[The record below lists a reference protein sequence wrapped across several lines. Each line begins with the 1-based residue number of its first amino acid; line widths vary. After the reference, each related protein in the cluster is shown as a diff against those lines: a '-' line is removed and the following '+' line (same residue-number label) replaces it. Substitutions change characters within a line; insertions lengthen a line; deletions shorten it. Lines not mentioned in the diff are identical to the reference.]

1 MASNKIELMQQDG
14 RKKRTAKRLCV
25 TSMTGLLFKCFL
37 QSSLTVA
44 SLCYGFLQKDLFG
57 GR

>member
-1 MASNKIELMQQDG
+1 MASNKIEPMQQDG
-14 RKKRTAKRLCV
+14 REKRTATLLCV
-25 TSMTGLLFKCFL
+25 TSMTGLLVKCFL

-44 SLCYGFLQKDLFG
+44 SLCSGFLQKDLFG

>member
-14 RKKRTAKRLCV
+14 RKKRTAKRLCL
-25 TSMTGLLFKCFL
+25 TCMTGLLLKCFL